1 MSENLY
7 EGMFLVDSGKFATD
21 PDGVSGQILK
31 ILERAGATV
40 VEHRPWQDGKLAYPI
55 ENHRKGLHY
64 LTYFRMPGEGTTEIT
79 RACKLSETVLRHMLI
94 KHEETM
100 FDAMVAALSSGA
112 AGPPEMEE
120 GQEEDRGDRKRK
132 PHRHDDENEEG
143 VDAFDDEE

>member
-1 MSENLY
+1 LSENLY

-64 LTYFRMPGEGTTEIT
+64 LTYFRMPGSGTTEVT
-79 RACKLSETVLRHMLI
+79 RACKLNETILRHMLI
-94 KHEETM
+94 KHEATM
-100 FDAMVAALSSGA
+100 FDAMVAALTSGA
-112 AGPPEMEE
+112 AGPPEAEE
-120 GQEEDRGDRKRK
+120 FEDGDRDRKRR
-132 PHRHDDENEEG
+132 PHRHDDDDDEG
-143 VDAFDDEE
+143 VDALDDED